1 MKQIK
6 IHGYNLAI
14 VVVGKS
20 LHITIT
26 KINFNQISLRDFNNE
41 KVVSLLIF
49 NQFTEAF
56 KTLPTE
62 WNARLLTCHPDK
74 IILILK

>member
-26 KINFNQISLRDFNNE
+26 SDRREIVLRYFNNHKE
-41 KVVSLLIF
+41 VSLLIF
-49 NQFTEAF
+49 NEFAETF

>member
-1 MKQIK
+1 MKIIQNNDYI
-6 IHGYNLAI
+6 LAI

-26 KINFNQISLRDFNNE
+26 VVKGHEISLREFNGN
-41 KVVSLLIF
+41 KTASLEIF
-49 NQFTEAF
+49 NLFTEAF